1 MTEIHNWLEGGRQ
14 IFGSVTH
21 FMINGFSPW
30 AFIILVAVVVPI
42 SIWIFVEVSHWVRN
56 QENTKS

>member
-1 MTEIHNWLEGGRQ
+1 MTELHNWLEGVRQ
-14 IFGSVTH
+14 IFGSITH
-21 FMINGFSPW
+21 FMINGFSLW